1 MGTDAFLRWIRALRF
16 ATVLGVALTAW
27 AGGAGAE
34 SYLILPLIGDRITI
48 VGQQQ
53 QTGSRI
59 DKNKIT
65 FVQIKEPGFDNAA
78 LVAVDKAIHAAR
90 PNATTSML
98 RSRDPKVYAL
108 RDSWLST
115 DAVDVKELLALV
127 TSLAD
132 SPADAHLVLITPY
145 RSEPMLKTDRD
156 YRGSGMVAGLGFYI
170 DVSTPMH
177 NGAGENGVGFLGVFA
192 NFQIAVIDLTSK
204 AVEARER
211 VVVGTAFPA
220 AEAQDRNPWNALSA
234 ARKESELIGLM
245 SREIEST
252 LPRMLAAPK
261 P

>member
-1 MGTDAFLRWIRALRF
+1 MGTNVPLRWFRGLPCAAL
-16 ATVLGVALTAW
+16 LGAALAAW
-27 AGGAGAE
+27 AGQAFAE

-59 DKNKIT
+59 DQNKTT

-78 LVAVDKAIHAAR
+78 LIAVDKAIHAAR

-115 DAVDVKELLALV
+115 DAVDVRELLTLV

-156 YRGSGMVAGLGFYI
+156 YRGTGMVAGLGFYL
-170 DVSTPMH
+170 DASTPLK
-177 NGAGENGVGFLGVFA
+177 NDAGESGIGFLGLFA
-192 NFQIAVIDLTSK
+192 NFQIAVIDLSTK
-204 AVEARER
+204 TVEARER
-211 VVVGTAFPA
+211 VVVGATFPTADGK
-220 AEAQDRNPWNALSA
+220 DRKPWNALSD
-234 ARKESELIGLM
+234 ARKESELINLM

-252 LPRMLAAPK
+252 LPRMLAARK
-261 P
+261 L

>member
-1 MGTDAFLRWIRALRF
+1 MRTNIILRTFSVASLF
-16 ATVLGVALTAW
+16 GLALTAW
-27 AGGAGAE
+27 ADQALAE
-34 SYLILPLIGDRITI
+34 SFLILPLIGDRITI

-59 DKNKIT
+59 DQNKTT

-115 DAVDVKELLALV
+115 DAVDVKELLSLV

-156 YRGSGMVAGLGFYI
+156 YRGSGMVAGLGFYL
-170 DVSTPMH
+170 DGSTPMK
-177 NGAGENGVGFLGVFA
+177 NDAGESGVGFLGVFA
-192 NFQIAVIDLTSK
+192 NFQIAVIDLSK
-204 AVEARER
+204 KTVEARER
-211 VVVGTAFPA
+211 VVAGTTFPTA
-220 AEAQDRNPWNALSA
+220 DGKDRTPWNALSD
-234 ARKESELIGLM
+234 ARKESELIALM
-245 SREIEST
+245 SREIESV

-261 P
+261 R

>member
-1 MGTDAFLRWIRALRF
+1 METDAFRRWFRALRR
-16 ATVLGVALTAW
+16 ATVLGIALTAW
-27 AGGAGAE
+27 SGGAGAE

-59 DKNKIT
+59 DQNKT
-65 FVQIKEPGFDNAA
+65 TVVQIQEPGFDNAA
-78 LVAVDKAIHAAR
+78 LIAADKAILKTR

-115 DAVDVKELLALV
+115 DAVDVKELLLLV
-127 TSLAD
+127 ASLAD

-145 RSEPMLKTDRD
+145 RAEPMLKTDRD
-156 YRGSGMVAGLGFYI
+156 YRGSGMVSGLGFYV
-170 DVSTPMH
+170 DTVTPMH
-177 NGAGENGVGFLGVFA
+177 NDAGENGIGFLGVFA
-192 NFQIAVIDLTSK
+192 NFQIAVIDLSSK

-211 VVVGTAFPA
+211 IVAGTTFPA
-220 AEAQDRNPWNALSA
+220 AGAKDANPWNALPA
-234 ARKESELIGLM
+234 ARKESELIALM
-245 SREIEST
+245 SREIERA

>member
-1 MGTDAFLRWIRALRF
+1 MATNVILRTFGVAALYG
-16 ATVLGVALTAW
+16 LALTAW
-27 AGGAGAE
+27 AGHALAE
-34 SYLILPLIGDRITI
+34 SFLILPLIGDRITI

-59 DKNKIT
+59 DQNKT
-65 FVQIKEPGFDNAA
+65 TVVQIKEPGFDNAA
-78 LVAVDKAIHAAR
+78 LIAADKAIHKAR

-115 DAVDVKELLALV
+115 DAVDVKELLSLV

-145 RSEPMLKTDRD
+145 RSEPMLRTDRD

-170 DVSTPMH
+170 DAITPMK
-177 NGAGENGVGFLGVFA
+177 NDAGESGVGFLGLFA
-192 NFQIAVIDLTSK
+192 NFQIAVIDLSSK

-211 VVVGTAFPA
+211 VVAGTTFA
-220 AEAQDRNPWNALSA
+220 AAGAKDGNPWNALPA

>member
-1 MGTDAFLRWIRALRF
+1 MGTDAFLRWIRALRR
-16 ATVLGVALTAW
+16 AVLLGVALTAW

-59 DKNKIT
+59 DQNKT
-65 FVQIKEPGFDNAA
+65 TVVQIKEPGFDNAA
-78 LVAVDKAIHAAR
+78 LIAADKAIRKAR

-115 DAVDVKELLALV
+115 DAVDVKELLSLV

-156 YRGSGMVAGLGFYI
+156 YRGSGMVSGLGFYI
-170 DVSTPMH
+170 DAVTRMR
-177 NGAGENGVGFLGVFA
+177 NDAGENGIGFLGVFA

-211 VVVGTAFPA
+211 VVAGTTFA
-220 AEAQDRNPWNALSA
+220 AAGAKDGNPWNALSA
-234 ARKESELIGLM
+234 ARKESELIDLM